1 MWTGIGMRF
10 PVRGAILAPVKILA
24 AELMTSAAAPEGF
37 PAHALPEVA
46 VIGRSNV
53 GKSSLINR
61 ITGRRSLARASA
73 TPGKT
78 RLLNFFRVARPEGEI
93 VLVDLPG
100 YGYAKVSRVERHGW
114 QALIER
120 YLERRDNLRLAILL
134 QDVRRDPG
142 PDEIDLLPWLAAR
155 GVPVVGA
162 ATKVDRLSARERGAR
177 LAALTAAGLPIEW
190 IPTSGRTGE
199 GVDALWAA
207 IDRAIRGDRA
217 VPAGSPGSFYE
228 RPTRA

>member
-10 PVRGAILAPVKILA
+10 PARVAILAAVKILA
-24 AELMTSAAAPEGF
+24 AELLTSAAGPEGF
-37 PAHALPEVA
+37 PAHDLPEIA
-46 VIGRSNV
+46 MIGRSNV

-61 ITGRRSLARASA
+61 ITGRRSLARTSG

-78 RLLNFFRVARPEGEI
+78 RLLNFFRVERPEGEI

-100 YGYAKVSRVERHGW
+100 YGYAKVSKQERRGW
-114 QALIER
+114 QRLIES
-120 YLERRDNLRLAILL
+120 YLERRANLRLAILL

-162 ATKVDRLSARERGAR
+162 ATKVDRLTARERAAR
-177 LAALTAAGLPIEW
+177 LRALVAAGLPIEW
-190 IPTSGRTGE
+190 IATSGKTGE
-199 GVDALWAA
+199 GVEEIWGRVDAALHAA
-207 IDRAIRGDRA
+207 R
-217 VPAGSPGSFYE
+217 
-228 RPTRA
+228 

>member
-1 MWTGIGMRF
+1 
-10 PVRGAILAPVKILA
+10 VKILA
-24 AELMTSAAAPEGF
+24 AELLTSAAGPEGF
-37 PAHALPEVA
+37 PAHDLPEVA

-61 ITGRRSLARASA
+61 ITARRSLARTSG

-78 RLLNFFRVARPEGEI
+78 RLLNFFRVARPEGEL

-100 YGYAKVSRVERHGW
+100 YGYAKVSKGERRAW

-120 YLERRDNLRLAILL
+120 YLEKRENLRLALLL

-155 GVPVVGA
+155 GVPVLGV
-162 ATKVDRLSARERGAR
+162 ATKVDRLSARERAAR
-177 LAALTAAGLPIEW
+177 LRALADAGLPLDW
-190 IPTSGRTGE
+190 LPTSARTGA
-199 GVDALWAA
+199 GVEELWTA
-207 IDRAIRGDRA
+207 IDRALPR
-217 VPAGSPGSFYE
+217 V
-228 RPTRA
+228 

>member
-1 MWTGIGMRF
+1 M
-10 PVRGAILAPVKILA
+10 KILA
-24 AELMTSAAAPEGF
+24 AELLTSAAGPEGF
-37 PAHALPEVA
+37 PEHDLPEVA
-46 VIGRSNV
+46 IIGRSNV

-78 RLLNFFRVARPEGEI
+78 RLLNFFRVRRPEGEV

-100 YGYAKVSRVERHGW
+100 YGYAKVSKQERRGW
-114 QALIER
+114 QALVER
-120 YLERRDNLRLAILL
+120 YLARRPNLRLAILL

-162 ATKVDRLSARERGAR
+162 ATKVDRLGARERRAR
-177 LAALTAAGLPIEW
+177 LAALAAAGLALEW
-190 IPTSGRTGE
+190 IATSGRTGE
-199 GVDALWAA
+199 GAEALWAA
-207 IDRAIRGDRA
+207 IDRALG
-217 VPAGSPGSFYE
+217 GPG
-228 RPTRA
+228 RPCTREP